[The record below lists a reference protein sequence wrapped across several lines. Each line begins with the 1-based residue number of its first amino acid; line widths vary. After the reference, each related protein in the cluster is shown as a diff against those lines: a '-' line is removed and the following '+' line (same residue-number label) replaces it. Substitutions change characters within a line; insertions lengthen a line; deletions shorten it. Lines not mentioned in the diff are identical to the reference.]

1 VSLWFLWLVWEIFGG
16 LLGGGFL
23 EGGGEGEGD
32 CWEGGFIKR
41 SLCRISGG
49 EI

>member
-1 VSLWFLWLVWEIFGG
+1 M
-16 LLGGGFL
+16 GFL
-23 EGGGEGEGD
+23 GFCWVVGSLREGGGKIGVGD
-32 CWEGGFIKR
+32 CWEGGFIKG